1 MTTPSLPPYPPPS
14 RYHYHM
20 DLVCDY
26 TLTAAGHSTLV
37 GVMLDGRGMYGRYET
52 TGAVPMDLDM
62 CGGHVGEHPAAYDY
76 TNQCVMHVSLHEDLM
91 DLMDLMD
98 L

>member
-1 MTTPSLPPYPPPS
+1 
-14 RYHYHM
+14 M

-62 CGGHVGEHPAAYDY
+62 CGGHLGECGVYRWYEITSTLPSM
-76 TNQCVMHVSLHEDLM
+76 NSPHEL
-91 DLMDLMD
+91 
-98 L
+98 